1 MCVCVTSGPDR
12 RQISRRL
19 HPRKRTRLSPPWL
32 QTGIYCQPQ
41 RKAAHR
47 SPFLL
52 LFFFFFPITRV
63 YFITSARPL
72 PMQRLT
78 MRQHRK
84 KRKKKFS
91 RKMLGHPPLDPDIVF
106 MVEKYKKKN
115 STTQFSIFSP
125 INSEPFSLH
134 GQTMER
140 RRVADRNESDEKVF
154 FFFSQLNN
162 NYL

>member
-1 MCVCVTSGPDR
+1 
-12 RQISRRL
+12 
-19 HPRKRTRLSPPWL
+19 
-32 QTGIYCQPQ
+32 
-41 RKAAHR
+41 
-47 SPFLL
+47 
-52 LFFFFFPITRV
+52 
-63 YFITSARPL
+63 
-72 PMQRLT
+72 
-78 MRQHRK
+78 
-84 KRKKKFS
+84 
-91 RKMLGHPPLDPDIVF
+91 MLGHPPLDPDIVF
-106 MVEKYKKKN
+106 MVEKYKKN